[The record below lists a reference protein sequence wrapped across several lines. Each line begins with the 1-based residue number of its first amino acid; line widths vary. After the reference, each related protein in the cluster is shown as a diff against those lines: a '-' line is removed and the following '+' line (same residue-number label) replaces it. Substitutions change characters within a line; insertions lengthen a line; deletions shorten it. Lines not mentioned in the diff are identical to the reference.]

1 MKESHLGV
9 IKSLQKKKKG
19 QITSSRVMKL
29 LTFIKATEVNKLGS
43 MIKESESA

>member
-9 IKSLQKKKKG
+9 IKSLQKKKG